1 LSLDPMLRTRPTR
14 ERTPTLATLA
24 DAVEPLHG
32 TSHDYDS
39 LLELIGDARI
49 VLIGEA
55 SHGTHEFYA
64 ERAEITK
71 RLILEKDF
79 LAVCIEGDW
88 PDVDRA
94 NRYLQNRGDDTSPA
108 EALDGFTRFPTWMWR
123 NEVVRD
129 FLANL
134 REHNDAQ
141 SEDRRVALYGL
152 DLYSMFGSIE
162 AVLAYLDG
170 MDPDAAR
177 RARHRYA
184 CFDHFAEDSQAYGFA
199 AAASAFESCEHDA
212 VRQLIDLRQN
222 ALSYVARDGIR
233 AADDFFSAEQ
243 NAKLVHDAEYYYRAM
258 FRGRVSSWN
267 LRDRHMMDTLEAVE
281 RHLNASRWKAK
292 LVVWA
297 HNSHVGDARYTDM
310 SRRGELNLGQL
321 ARQRWRGDVCIVGFS
336 THMGTVTAAHD
347 WEGVGLRRRV
357 RQSLDGSYEQLFH
370 QAALRREASRV
381 LLRMREETAATRVL
395 LEPRLQRAIGVVYR
409 PETERMSHYYDVTLP
424 LQFDAIIHVD
434 ETSALRAL
442 EPGERWEQGIEE
454 PPETYPSGL

>member
-1 LSLDPMLRTRPTR
+1 MLRTRPTR

-24 DAVEPLHG
+24 DAVEQLHG
-32 TSHDYDS
+32 TAHDYDS
-39 LLELIGDARI
+39 LLELVGDARF

-71 RLILEKDF
+71 RLILEKGF

-88 PDVDRA
+88 PDADRV
-94 NRYLQNRGDDTSPA
+94 NRYLQGRTNESPGQ
-108 EALDGFTRFPTWMWR
+108 ALEGFTRFPTWMWR

-129 FLANL
+129 FLTSL
-134 REHNDAQ
+134 REHNDTV
-141 SEDRRVALYGL
+141 SEDRRVGFYGL
-152 DLYSMFGSIE
+152 DLYSMFGSIQ
-162 AVLAYLDG
+162 AVLSYLDRL
-170 MDPDAAR
+170 DPDAAR

-199 AAASAFESCEHDA
+199 AAANGLESCEQEA
-212 VRQLIDLRQN
+212 IRELVDLRESG
-222 ALSYVARDGIR
+222 LDYVSRDGR
-233 AADDFFSAEQ
+233 PAMDDFFSAEQ
-243 NAKLVHDAEYYYRAM
+243 NAKLVHDAEFYYRSM

-267 LRDRHMMDTLEAVE
+267 LRDRHMMDTLEAIE
-281 RHLNASRWKAK
+281 RHVDVTRKPAK

-321 ARQRWRGDVCIVGFS
+321 VRQRWRAEVCIVGFS
-336 THMGTVTAAHD
+336 THMGTVTAAYD
-347 WEGVGLRRRV
+347 WDGVGLRRSV
-357 RQSLDGSYEQLFH
+357 RHSLDGSYEHLFH
-370 QAALRREASRV
+370 QAAVQHGASRV
-381 LLRMREETAATRVL
+381 LLRMREETAATRAL

-409 PETERMSHYYDVTLP
+409 PETERISHYYDVTLP
-424 LQFDAIIHVD
+424 LQFDAIIHID

-442 EPGERWEQGIEE
+442 EPGERWERGVEE
-454 PPETYPSGL
+454 PPETFPYGL